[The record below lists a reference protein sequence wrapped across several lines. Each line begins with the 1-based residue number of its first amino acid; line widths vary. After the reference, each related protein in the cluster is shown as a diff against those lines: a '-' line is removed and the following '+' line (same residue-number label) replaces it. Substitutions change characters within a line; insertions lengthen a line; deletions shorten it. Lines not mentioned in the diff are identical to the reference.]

1 VRLLLDTHLL
11 LWTTSQSHRLS
22 HAARTLFDDRGNE
35 LFFSAASFWEIGIKL
50 ELGRANFRV
59 DPVLLRRSLLNR
71 GYGELTVTS
80 EHGLAVKDLPL
91 LHRDP
96 FDRILIAQSIV
107 EGITLVTSDP
117 IVARYPGP
125 VQRV

>member
-22 HAARTLFDDRGNE
+22 HAARALFDDRGNE

-50 ELGRANFRV
+50 GLGRANFRV

-71 GYGELTVTS
+71 GYGELAVTS
-80 EHGLAVKDLPL
+80 EHGLAVKDLPP
-91 LHRDP
+91 LHKDP